1 MPTAALLAALCAAA
15 LLLGGAEASGAPAMG
30 ASAPS
35 AAPAPQRPA
44 ARLVAVHHQAIA
56 PTHDAPF
63 AAEVTLPPP
72 RSGAW
77 QAVTFET
84 DSACLVPAGLERAA
98 AAALLTLRLDVR
110 GAAGPALAP
119 GETCSGTVV
128 LRFRSASGVEA
139 VAARVAFHRLEAAP
153 YAGAAVSAATA
164 IDRIARGEHGPGL
177 THPPATYV
185 ELAVVNEGEGPVTV
199 VGLAALAE
207 LRRLG
212 IESFVL
218 PSRQAGGSLAGLDPI
233 AGDLDVELGPG
244 GTLRLGLV
252 IDPAAAMPQDAGAAA
267 VQPALLVAEDGAV
280 RSLRFDLFT
289 TVWGVAAP

>member
-1 MPTAALLAALCAAA
+1 
-15 LLLGGAEASGAPAMG
+15 MG

-153 YAGAAVSAATA
+153 YAGAAVSAVTA

-185 ELAVVNEGEGPVTV
+185 ELAVANQGEGPVTV

-212 IESFVL
+212 IEAFVL

-233 AGDLDVELGPG
+233 AGDLDFELGPG